1 MGLKFFKWKYFA
13 VTGFVCLLPIL
24 LGLLIWDKLPDIMP
38 IHFDINNNPDNFA
51 SKEFAVLGLPV
62 LMVIFQGIVCFETDL
77 NAKKHGESK
86 KIEIVSKWIIPV
98 VTIVLQ
104 LAVFGVALN
113 YNVDIRIVAM
123 SITGV
128 LFLVLGIFLPEL
140 DYIKNYNISPE
151 KAKKINRF
159 VGYGTVLLGLSFLLS
174 IFFPPIVSVFCLLL
188 LIPYTI
194 AGVIYGI
201 YVVKK
206 K

>member
-1 MGLKFFKWKYFA
+1 M
-13 VTGFVCLLPIL
+13 
-24 LGLLIWDKLPDIMP
+24 
-38 IHFDINNNPDNFA
+38 
-51 SKEFAVLGLPV
+51 
-62 LMVIFQGIVCFETDL
+62 
-77 NAKKHGESK
+77 
-86 KIEIVSKWIIPV
+86 
-98 VTIVLQ
+98 Q

-140 DYIKNYNISPE
+140 DYIKNYNIKTE